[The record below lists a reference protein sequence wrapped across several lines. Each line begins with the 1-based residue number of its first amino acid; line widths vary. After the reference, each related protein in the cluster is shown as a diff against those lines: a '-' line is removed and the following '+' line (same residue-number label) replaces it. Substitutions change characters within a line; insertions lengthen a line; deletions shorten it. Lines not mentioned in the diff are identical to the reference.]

1 MAVQSPRKPQFANV
15 RSSESGTVTL
25 TSSDYRWQIFNASAA
40 LTVNLPGGGIAG
52 DVWII
57 ENRGSGALT
66 LKSSDASTIATLNQ
80 NDVYGTASVQAAPT
94 SSAHWRKA
102 AGFGLADSTS
112 SGLVNTT
119 SQTFSGR
126 KSAGNSKVKVY
137 RSSAQSI
144 SNASA
149 TVIQFNASTFDTNSE
164 FDTSSTYKF
173 TAGRTGY
180 YQFNGIV
187 GFSGSLTA
195 GNIVQVSLRKN
206 GTTSISYVLY
216 RVGDTGV
223 DQTFAINDIVSLS
236 STDTVDVLVYQNSG
250 GAVNI
255 YGDSNYTRLS
265 IVELL

>member
-102 AGFGLADSTS
+102 AGFGLAASGA
-112 SGLVNTT
+112 SGLINYYNEETVN
-119 SQTFSGR
+119 
-126 KSAGNSKVKVY
+126 
-137 RSSAQSI
+137 
-144 SNASA
+144 
-149 TVIQFNASTFDTNSE
+149 STFTFNGAGTTAAVNIKVTRVGRVVTLAITNSSLGTPTGGSIYAE
-164 FDTSSTYKF
+164 QTTAVSTWARPTIDYAIQSAVV
-173 TAGRTGY
+173 T
-180 YQFNGIV
+180 N
-187 GFSGSLTA
+187 
-195 GNIVQVSLRKN
+195 N
-206 GTTSISYVLY
+206 GTTSTTPGLLIMQINGKLLFK
-216 RVGDTGV
+216 R
-223 DQTFAINDIVSLS
+223 DQAN
-236 STDTVDVLVYQNSG
+236 TVFTNSASAG
-250 GAVNI
+250 I
-255 YGDSNYTRLS
+255 TEPTCITY
-265 IVELL
+265 II